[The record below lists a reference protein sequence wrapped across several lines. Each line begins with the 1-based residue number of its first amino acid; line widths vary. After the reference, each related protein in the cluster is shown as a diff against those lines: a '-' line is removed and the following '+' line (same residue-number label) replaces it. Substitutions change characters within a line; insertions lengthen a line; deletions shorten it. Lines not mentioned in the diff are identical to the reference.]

1 MEKMFLYKNIFEM
14 MFLHKIFFEFLFQK
28 VVMFSSENTFKKN
41 LLFYKKLVC
50 KKKLFLQKKLENIVL
65 EKKNCIYLPQFS
77 GRGASII
84 GVANYKSV
92 SGIFFFR

>member
-1 MEKMFLYKNIFEM
+1 MEKMFLYKNVFEI

-50 KKKLFLQKKLENIVL
+50 KKKLFSQKNWKILFA
-65 EKKNCIYLPQFS
+65 KKNCIYLPQFS
-77 GRGASII
+77 WMEGTSII
-84 GVANYKSV
+84 GVANYKTV
-92 SGIFFFR
+92 SGIFYFR